1 MLVTIIADASWDP
14 ETGAGGYG
22 YWSVSQRG
30 RHSGGGA
37 LKSLARNNNVAEMMA
52 VVNGVHMAFAHEI
65 AMPGDSLLAQTD
77 CQAAILAFEG
87 KRLLSVDE
95 RMIVEG
101 LNRLID
107 AKQADI
113 RFKHVKGHTRGE
125 VPRLWVNNHC
135 DGLAKTG
142 MRDARARV
150 KSGAPPVA
158 VEKPKPTKKTPEQR
172 AARRRKRAAAEL
184 RNKTNLRKFAFEET
198 GTTSDVDTGVLPIP
212 PWEEQQLPEQPLAG
226 DSVGVPVAA

>member
-30 RHSGGGA
+30 RRSGGGA
-37 LKSLARNNNVAEMMA
+37 LKSVVRNNNVAEMMA
-52 VVNGVHMAFAHEI
+52 VVNGVHMAFAYEI

-125 VPRLWVNNHC
+125 VPRL
-135 DGLAKTG
+135 
-142 MRDARARV
+142 
-150 KSGAPPVA
+150 
-158 VEKPKPTKKTPEQR
+158 
-172 AARRRKRAAAEL
+172 
-184 RNKTNLRKFAFEET
+184 
-198 GTTSDVDTGVLPIP
+198 
-212 PWEEQQLPEQPLAG
+212 
-226 DSVGVPVAA
+226 

>member
-30 RHSGGGA
+30 RRSGGGA

-52 VVNGVHMAFAHEI
+52 VVNGVHMAFAHQI
-65 AMPGDSLLAQTD
+65 AMHGDSLLAQTD

-87 KRLLSVDE
+87 KRLLSIDE

-101 LNRLID
+101 LNRLIN
-107 AKQADI
+107 ANQADI

-135 DGLAKTG
+135 DELAKTG
-142 MRDARARV
+142 MREARARV
-150 KSGAPPVA
+150 KSGAPPV
-158 VEKPKPTKKTPEQR
+158 VEKPKLTKKTPEQH
-172 AARRRKRAAAEL
+172 AAKRRKRAAAEL

-198 GTTSDVDTGVLPIP
+198 GNTHDVDSRVLPIP
-212 PWEEQQLPEQPLAG
+212 PWEEHPLPEQPVARDG
-226 DSVGVPVAA
+226 MGVPVAA

>member
-30 RHSGGGA
+30 RHSAGGA

-52 VVNGVHMAFAHEI
+52 VVNGVHMAFAHQI

-107 AKQADI
+107 ANRADI
-113 RFKHVKGHTRGE
+113 RFKHVKGHTRGD

-142 MRDARARV
+142 MRQARARV
-150 KSGAPPVA
+150 KSGAPLVVIETPQ
-158 VEKPKPTKKTPEQR
+158 PTKETPEQGV
-172 AARRRKRAAAEL
+172 AKQRKRAAANL

-198 GTTSDVDTGVLPIP
+198 GNTNDVDSRVLPIP
-212 PWEEQQLPEQPLAG
+212 PWEEQQLPEQSVAG
-226 DSVGVPVAA
+226 DGVGIPVAA